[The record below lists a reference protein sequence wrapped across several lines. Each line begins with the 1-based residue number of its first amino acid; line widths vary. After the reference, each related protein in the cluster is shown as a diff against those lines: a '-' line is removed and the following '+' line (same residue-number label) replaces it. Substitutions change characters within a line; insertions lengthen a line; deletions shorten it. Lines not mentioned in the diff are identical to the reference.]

1 MASYAKLARL
11 PQPELAPTRVA
22 ALVQGVADLETR
34 VGVDVVGGVDVSLQ
48 ADPDQLE
55 QALINVLKNAVEAT
69 LEAEGEFVTIRWLTR
84 SGNLHILVEDDGPG
98 LGDTGNLFVPFFT
111 TKQGGSGIGLVLSRQ
126 IAEGHGGTLELENR
140 ADGRGARA
148 RITLPLDPTS

>member
-1 MASYAKLARL
+1 M
-11 PQPELAPTRVA
+11 T
-22 ALVQGVADLETR
+22 
-34 VGVDVVGGVDVSLQ
+34 LQ

-69 LEAEGEFVTIRWLTR
+69 LEAEGEVVTIRWLTR
-84 SGNLHILVEDDGPG
+84 AGNLHILVEDQGPG

-148 RITLPLDPTS
+148 RITLPLDPTK